1 MPYLVWGGI
10 SLAIGIISYFIPADN
25 LNVATDGL
33 YSSIIGVFQNFT
45 DEFKD
50 KYNNIAEFKDKYNNI
65 AKTIAPAM
73 VSIGTI
79 LIFAYSVKKYKNNE
93 FFEIKTFTQFAFFL
107 ALLSLMHFAL
117 NSPKKFHSYVE
128 FFVETPAV
136 ILNNAIEETTKTFY
150 KKAQQQSNQ
159 SQNKTNQSFI
169 SFNGNIQGI
178 IKNQTKQLFA
188 FYESFRE
195 NNAGF
200 SKPFVFIMQ
209 SLSFVAIV
217 FFQILLIFKTIY
229 LICIIFI
236 EKTFY
241 LLCFIFMTPCLFFK
255 QTQGFFF
262 SYIKKV
268 FSLTFYAPLVFLF
281 AMLNSIGLE
290 LFNPTQNIIE
300 TIGII
305 IISAITSALISNI
318 PNIIN
323 TIFGT
328 QGGSVDLANFL
339 KAGSQSFL
347 SFASNVGSA
356 VSGGVKGASVG
367 TGNFLVKTEGA
378 IGNAVNNIKN
388 RASQPENIRTSVG
401 FVNVG
406 SKATR

>member
-45 DEFKD
+45 
-50 KYNNIAEFKDKYNNI
+50 NEFKDKYNNI

-305 IISAITSALISNI
+305 IISAITSALIGNI

-367 TGNFLVKTEGA
+367 TGNFLVKTESA

>member
-10 SLAIGIISYFIPADN
+10 SFAIGIISYFMPADN

-45 DEFKD
+45 
-50 KYNNIAEFKDKYNNI
+50 NEFKDKYNNI

-347 SFASNVGSA
+347 SFSSNVSSA

-388 RASQPENIRTSVG
+388 RVSQPENIRTSVG

>member
-45 DEFKD
+45 
-50 KYNNIAEFKDKYNNI
+50 NEFKDKYNNI

-150 KKAQQQSNQ
+150 QKAQQQSNQ

>member
-33 YSSIIGVFQNFT
+33 YNSIIGVFQNFT
-45 DEFKD
+45 
-50 KYNNIAEFKDKYNNI
+50 NEFKDKYNNI

-128 FFVETPAV
+128 FFVEAPAV

>member
-45 DEFKD
+45 
-50 KYNNIAEFKDKYNNI
+50 NEFKDKYNNI
-65 AKTIAPAM
+65 AKTIAPTM

-339 KAGSQSFL
+339 KAGSQSFF

-356 VSGGVKGASVG
+356 VSGGVKGTSVG

>member
-45 DEFKD
+45 
-50 KYNNIAEFKDKYNNI
+50 NEFKDKYNNI

-159 SQNKTNQSFI
+159 SKNKTNQSFI

-241 LLCFIFMTPCLFFK
+241 LLYFIFMTPCLFFK

-339 KAGSQSFL
+339 KAGSQSFF

-356 VSGGVKGASVG
+356 VSGGVKGTSVG

>member
-1 MPYLVWGGI
+1 MPYMVWGGI

-45 DEFKD
+45 
-50 KYNNIAEFKDKYNNI
+50 NEFKDKYNNI

-79 LIFAYSVKKYKNNE
+79 LIFAYSLKKYKNNE

-169 SFNGNIQGI
+169 SFNGNMQGI

-236 EKTFY
+236 EKIFY

-318 PNIIN
+318 PNTIN

-367 TGNFLVKTEGA
+367 TGNFLVKTEGT

-388 RASQPENIRTSVG
+388 RASQPENIKTSVG
-401 FVNVG
+401 FVSVG

>member
-1 MPYLVWGGI
+1 MPYMVWGGI

-45 DEFKD
+45 
-50 KYNNIAEFKDKYNNI
+50 NEFKDKYNNI

-128 FFVETPAV
+128 FFVEAPAV

-150 KKAQQQSNQ
+150 QKAQQQSNQ

-200 SKPFVFIMQ
+200 NKPFVFIMQ

-305 IISAITSALISNI
+305 IISAITSALISDI

-367 TGNFLVKTEGA
+367 TSNFLVKTEGA

>member
-45 DEFKD
+45 
-50 KYNNIAEFKDKYNNI
+50 NEFKDKYNNI

-128 FFVETPAV
+128 FFVEAPAV

-150 KKAQQQSNQ
+150 EKAQQQSNQ

-229 LICIIFI
+229 LICIIFT

>member
-45 DEFKD
+45 
-50 KYNNIAEFKDKYNNI
+50 NEFKDKYNNI

-268 FSLTFYAPLVFLF
+268 FSLTFYTPLVFLF

>member
-33 YSSIIGVFQNFT
+33 YSSTIGVFQNFT
-45 DEFKD
+45 
-50 KYNNIAEFKDKYNNI
+50 NEFKDKYNNI

-128 FFVETPAV
+128 FFVETSAV

-290 LFNPTQNIIE
+290 LFKPTQNIIE

-305 IISAITSALISNI
+305 IISAIISALISNI

-378 IGNAVNNIKN
+378 AVNNIKN

>member
-10 SLAIGIISYFIPADN
+10 SLAIGIISYSIPADN

-45 DEFKD
+45 
-50 KYNNIAEFKDKYNNI
+50 NEFKDKYNNI

-128 FFVETPAV
+128 FFVEAPAV

-323 TIFGT
+323 TIFGI

-356 VSGGVKGASVG
+356 VSGGVKGVSVG

>member
-45 DEFKD
+45 
-50 KYNNIAEFKDKYNNI
+50 NEFKDKYNNI

-328 QGGSVDLANFL
+328 QGGSVDLSNFL

>member
-45 DEFKD
+45 
-50 KYNNIAEFKDKYNNI
+50 NEFKDKYNNI

-79 LIFAYSVKKYKNNE
+79 LIFAFSVKKYKNNE
-93 FFEIKTFTQFAFFL
+93 FFETKTFTQFAFFL

-128 FFVETPAV
+128 FFVEAPAV

-159 SQNKTNQSFI
+159 SQNRTNQSFI

>member
-45 DEFKD
+45 
-50 KYNNIAEFKDKYNNI
+50 NEFKDKYNNI

-107 ALLSLMHFAL
+107 TLLSLMHFAL

-136 ILNNAIEETTKTFY
+136 IFNNAIEETTKTFY

-281 AMLNSIGLE
+281 TMLNSIGLE

-367 TGNFLVKTEGA
+367 TGNFLVKTRRC
-378 IGNAVNNIKN
+378 N
-388 RASQPENIRTSVG
+388 RQCC
-401 FVNVG
+401 
-406 SKATR
+406 K

>member
-45 DEFKD
+45 
-50 KYNNIAEFKDKYNNI
+50 NEFKDKYNNI

-128 FFVETPAV
+128 FFVETPAI

-268 FSLTFYAPLVFLF
+268 FSLTFYVPLVFLF

>member
-45 DEFKD
+45 
-50 KYNNIAEFKDKYNNI
+50 NEFKDKYNNI

-79 LIFAYSVKKYKNNE
+79 LIFAYSVKKYKNND

-128 FFVETPAV
+128 FFVEAPAV

-150 KKAQQQSNQ
+150 QKAQQQSNQ
-159 SQNKTNQSFI
+159 SQNKTNQSFT

-255 QTQGFFF
+255 QTQGFLF

>member
-25 LNVATDGL
+25 FNVATDGL

-45 DEFKD
+45 
-50 KYNNIAEFKDKYNNI
+50 NEFKDKYNNI

-347 SFASNVGSA
+347 SFASNIGSA

-388 RASQPENIRTSVG
+388 RASRPENIRTSVG

>member
-10 SLAIGIISYFIPADN
+10 SLTIGIISYFIPADN

-45 DEFKD
+45 
-50 KYNNIAEFKDKYNNI
+50 NEFKDKYNNI

-128 FFVETPAV
+128 FFVEAPAV

-367 TGNFLVKTEGA
+367 TSNFLVKTEGA

>member
-45 DEFKD
+45 
-50 KYNNIAEFKDKYNNI
+50 NEFKDKYNNI
-65 AKTIAPAM
+65 AKTITPAM

>member
-1 MPYLVWGGI
+1 MSYLVWGGI

-45 DEFKD
+45 
-50 KYNNIAEFKDKYNNI
+50 NEFKDKYNNI

-79 LIFAYSVKKYKNNE
+79 LIFAYSLKKYKNNE

-128 FFVETPAV
+128 FFVEAPAV

-347 SFASNVGSA
+347 SFASNAGSA

-367 TGNFLVKTEGA
+367 TSNFLVKTEGA

>member
-45 DEFKD
+45 
-50 KYNNIAEFKDKYNNI
+50 NEFKDKYNNI

-200 SKPFVFIMQ
+200 SKPFVFIIQ

-356 VSGGVKGASVG
+356 VGGGVKGASVG

>member
-25 LNVATDGL
+25 LNMATDGL

-45 DEFKD
+45 
-50 KYNNIAEFKDKYNNI
+50 NEFKDKYNNI

-79 LIFAYSVKKYKNNE
+79 FIFAYSVKKYKNNE

>member
-10 SLAIGIISYFIPADN
+10 SFAIGIISYFMPADN

-45 DEFKD
+45 
-50 KYNNIAEFKDKYNNI
+50 NEFKDKYNNI

-178 IKNQTKQLFA
+178 IKNQTKQLFT

-347 SFASNVGSA
+347 SFSSNVSSA

>member
-45 DEFKD
+45 
-50 KYNNIAEFKDKYNNI
+50 NEFKDKYNNI

-150 KKAQQQSNQ
+150 IKAQQQSNQ

>member
-45 DEFKD
+45 NEFKD
-50 KYNNIAEFKDKYNNI
+50 KYNNIT
-65 AKTIAPAM
+65 KTIAPAM

-136 ILNNAIEETTKTFY
+136 IFNNAIEETTKTFY

-159 SQNKTNQSFI
+159 SQNKT
-169 SFNGNIQGI
+169 
-178 IKNQTKQLFA
+178 
-188 FYESFRE
+188 
-195 NNAGF
+195 
-200 SKPFVFIMQ
+200 
-209 SLSFVAIV
+209 
-217 FFQILLIFKTIY
+217 
-229 LICIIFI
+229 
-236 EKTFY
+236 
-241 LLCFIFMTPCLFFK
+241 
-255 QTQGFFF
+255 
-262 SYIKKV
+262 
-268 FSLTFYAPLVFLF
+268 
-281 AMLNSIGLE
+281 
-290 LFNPTQNIIE
+290 
-300 TIGII
+300 
-305 IISAITSALISNI
+305 
-318 PNIIN
+318 
-323 TIFGT
+323 
-328 QGGSVDLANFL
+328 D
-339 KAGSQSFL
+339 QSFL

-367 TGNFLVKTEGA
+367 TSNFLVKTEGA

>member
-45 DEFKD
+45 
-50 KYNNIAEFKDKYNNI
+50 NEFKDKYNNI
-65 AKTIAPAM
+65 AKTIALAM

-241 LLCFIFMTPCLFFK
+241 LLCFIFMIPCLFFK

-367 TGNFLVKTEGA
+367 TGNFLVKTEDA

>member
-45 DEFKD
+45 
-50 KYNNIAEFKDKYNNI
+50 NEFKDKYNNI

-128 FFVETPAV
+128 FFVEAPAV

-339 KAGSQSFL
+339 KVGSQSFL

-356 VSGGVKGASVG
+356 VSGGVKGTSVG

>member
-1 MPYLVWGGI
+1 MNNALLVWGGI

-45 DEFKD
+45 
-50 KYNNIAEFKDKYNNI
+50 NEFKDKYNNI

-128 FFVETPAV
+128 FFVEAPAV

-159 SQNKTNQSFI
+159 SQDKTNQSFI

-406 SKATR
+406 SKTTR

>member
-1 MPYLVWGGI
+1 MVWGGI

-45 DEFKD
+45 NEFKD
-50 KYNNIAEFKDKYNNI
+50 KYNNV

-79 LIFAYSVKKYKNNE
+79 LIFAYSVKKYKNND

-159 SQNKTNQSFI
+159 FQNKTNQSFI

>member
-10 SLAIGIISYFIPADN
+10 SLAIGIISYFTPADN

-45 DEFKD
+45 
-50 KYNNIAEFKDKYNNI
+50 NEFKDKYNNI

>member
-33 YSSIIGVFQNFT
+33 YSSIIGIFQNFT
-45 DEFKD
+45 
-50 KYNNIAEFKDKYNNI
+50 NEFKDKYNNI

-128 FFVETPAV
+128 FFVEMPAV

-159 SQNKTNQSFI
+159 SQNKPNQSFI

>member
-45 DEFKD
+45 
-50 KYNNIAEFKDKYNNI
+50 NEFKDKYNNI

-339 KAGSQSFL
+339 KAGSQSFF

-356 VSGGVKGASVG
+356 VSGGVKGTFVG

>member
-1 MPYLVWGGI
+1 MPYLVWSGI

-45 DEFKD
+45 
-50 KYNNIAEFKDKYNNI
+50 NEFKDKYNNI

-339 KAGSQSFL
+339 KAGSQSFF

-356 VSGGVKGASVG
+356 VSGGVKGTSVG

>member
-45 DEFKD
+45 
-50 KYNNIAEFKDKYNNI
+50 NEFKDKYNNI

-356 VSGGVKGASVG
+356 VSGGIKGASVR

>member
-25 LNVATDGL
+25 LNVATNGL

-45 DEFKD
+45 
-50 KYNNIAEFKDKYNNI
+50 NEFKDKYNNI

-128 FFVETPAV
+128 FFVEAPAV

-209 SLSFVAIV
+209 PLSFVAIV

-367 TGNFLVKTEGA
+367 TGNFLVKTESA

>member
-1 MPYLVWGGI
+1 MVWGGI

-45 DEFKD
+45 
-50 KYNNIAEFKDKYNNI
+50 NEFKDKYNNI

-107 ALLSLMHFAL
+107 AILSLMHFAL

-367 TGNFLVKTEGA
+367 TGNFLVKTESA

>member
-45 DEFKD
+45 
-50 KYNNIAEFKDKYNNI
+50 NEFKDKYNNI

-305 IISAITSALISNI
+305 IISAITSALIGNI

>member
-45 DEFKD
+45 
-50 KYNNIAEFKDKYNNI
+50 NEFKDKYNNI

-79 LIFAYSVKKYKNNE
+79 LIFAYSLKKYKNNE

-128 FFVETPAV
+128 FFVEAPAV

-281 AMLNSIGLE
+281 TMLNSIGLE

-367 TGNFLVKTEGA
+367 TGNFLVKPEGA

>member
-1 MPYLVWGGI
+1 MPYMVWGGI

-25 LNVATDGL
+25 LNVVTDGL

-45 DEFKD
+45 
-50 KYNNIAEFKDKYNNI
+50 NEFKDKYNNI

-107 ALLSLMHFAL
+107 ALLSLI
-117 NSPKKFHSYVE
+117 SPKKFHSYVE

-347 SFASNVGSA
+347 NFASNVGSA